1 MSFLL
6 AVRSD
11 AVGGNYYQLT
21 AGNLRVNDKSMHDSN
36 YLATSRRTDT
46 HESDASLVD
55 EVLELESKAVIYRG
69 SGGDQFLHYI
79 ISDISI
85 DANEA
90 DILAQNYSD
99 IGTTIDTYRMSIS
112 SVDEDEE
119 GMDLVKFNNAYNMAS
134 KIISTLNQMYDRLI
148 TQTGV

>member
-1 MSFLL
+1 M
-6 AVRSD
+6 
-11 AVGGNYYQLT
+11 Q
-21 AGNLRVNDKSMHDSN
+21 
-36 YLATSRRTDT
+36 
-46 HESDASLVD
+46 
-55 EVLELESKAVIYRG
+55 
-69 SGGDQFLHYI
+69 YI

-119 GMDLVKFNNAYNMAS
+119 GMDLVKFNNAYNLAS